1 MPFTAAERIRQYQK
15 RLKENKEVYEKIQ
28 EKDRQRKATKRSQ
41 MIKSQLKKHRVKQS
55 SCK

>member
-28 EKDRQRKATKRSQ
+28 ERQTK
-41 MIKSQLKKHRVKQS
+41 KSYKKISNDQKPA
-55 SCK
+55 